1 MLKNK
6 GIKIAVLGLGKSG
19 IACANLAISKGY
31 SVFASDSGKLRTHKE
46 MKLNEKVE
54 VEFGKHSTKVLDC
67 DIIIK
72 SPGLPNDIEILKQAK
87 KQEIPILSELD
98 FALNFAKPKKIIA
111 VTGTNG
117 KTTTTTL
124 IYEIIKK
131 GYTNTFV
138 AGNIGFPI
146 SEVVTKLNSKSVLV
160 LELSSYQLEDS
171 PYFRPNIS
179 VSINITPDHLKHH
192 HTMANYVKAKAN
204 VFINQKKQDYAIY
217 NYKDKYLQK
226 SILKT
231 NAVKFAFND
240 DSSTN
245 CIYYKG
251 KTIYLKKN
259 NKIIKL
265 NPKINI
271 PGKHN
276 IDNILAAIASSYL
289 AGIKISIIEKVIS
302 KFKGVEHRI
311 EFVKEI
317 NGVKYYNDS
326 KGTNVDSTKVALEA
340 FDKNIQL
347 ILGGQDKGS
356 PYKPIFNL
364 IKKKVKNIFLIGEA
378 TNIIKKQLKGC
389 APMIECKT
397 LLNAIKKI
405 DSITQN
411 GDIVL
416 FSPACASF
424 DQFDNFEH
432 RGREFKKFVS
442 LISKKHGNK
451 F

>member
-6 GIKIAVLGLGKSG
+6 SIKIAVLGLGKSG
-19 IACANLAISKGY
+19 IACANLAASKGY
-31 SVFASDSGKLRTHKE
+31 TVFASDSGKARTHKQ
-46 MKLNEKVE
+46 MSLNKKVE
-54 VEFGKHSTKVLDC
+54 VEFGKHSKKILDC

-72 SPGLPNDIEILKQAK
+72 SPGLPNELEILQQAR
-87 KQEIPILSELD
+87 KQEIPVLSELD
-98 FALNFAKPKKIIA
+98 FALNFASPKKIIA

-131 GYTNTFV
+131 GYNNTFV

-146 SEVVTKLNSKSVLV
+146 SEVVTKLNSKSILV

-179 VSINITPDHLKHH
+179 VSLNITPDHLKHH

-204 VFINQKKQDYAIY
+204 VFVNQKKQDYAIY
-217 NYKDKYLQK
+217 NYKDKYLKK
-226 SILKT
+226 SILRTK
-231 NAVKFAFND
+231 AEKVAFND
-240 DSSTN
+240 DKGKN
-245 CIYYKG
+245 YIYYKDG
-251 KTIYLKKN
+251 IIYLKKSG
-259 NKIIKL
+259 KTIKL

-276 IDNILAAIASSYL
+276 IDNILASIAASYI
-289 AGIKISIIEKVIS
+289 AGTKKNVIEMVIS

-326 KGTNVDSTKVALEA
+326 KGTNVDSTKVALES
-340 FDKNIQL
+340 FNKNIQL

-378 TNIIKKQLKGC
+378 TNIIKKQLKGA
-389 APMIECKT
+389 APMTECNT
-397 LLNAIKKI
+397 LSNAIRKI
-405 DSITQN
+405 HSVAEK

-424 DQFDNFEH
+424 DQFNDFEH
-432 RGREFKKFVS
+432 RGREFKKFV
-442 LISKKHGNK
+442 LKIKK
-451 F
+451 

>member
-1 MLKNK
+1 MLKNN

-19 IACANLAISKGY
+19 IACANLAVAKGY
-31 SVFASDSGKLRTHKE
+31 NVFASDSGKTRTHKQ
-46 MKLNEKVE
+46 MNLNKKVE
-54 VEFGKHSTKVLDC
+54 TEFGKHSQKVLDC
-67 DIIIK
+67 DIIVK
-72 SPGLPNDIEILKQAK
+72 SPGLPGELDILKQAK
-87 KQEIPILSELD
+87 KQEIPVLSELD

-131 GYTNTFV
+131 GYKNTFV

-171 PYFRPNIS
+171 PFFRPNIS
-179 VSINITPDHLKHH
+179 VSLNITPDHLKHH

-204 VFINQKKQDYAIY
+204 IFINQKKQDYAIY
-217 NYKDKYLQK
+217 NFKDKYLKK

-231 NAVKFAFND
+231 KANKIAFND
-240 DSSTN
+240 TGSKN
-245 CIYYKG
+245 CIFYKDG
-251 KTIYLKKN
+251 IIYLKKGT
-259 NKIIKL
+259 KTIKL
-265 NPKINI
+265 TPKINI

-276 IDNILAAIASSYL
+276 IDNILASTAASYIAGTKKSV
-289 AGIKISIIEKVIS
+289 IEKVIS

-326 KGTNVDSTKVALEA
+326 KGTNVDSTKVALES

-378 TNIIKKQLKGC
+378 ANIIKKQLKGS
-389 APMIECKT
+389 APMTECNT
-397 LLNAIKKI
+397 LSNAIKQIHSVAK
-405 DSITQN
+405 Q

-424 DQFDNFEH
+424 DQFNDFEH
-432 RGREFKKFVS
+432 RGREFKKFV
-442 LISKKHGNK
+442 LTIK
-451 F
+451 

>member
-6 GIKIAVLGLGKSG
+6 GIKITVLGLGKSG

-31 SVFASDSGKLRTHKE
+31 SVFASDSGKVRTHNQ
-46 MKLNEKVE
+46 MKLNKKVE
-54 VEFGKHSTKVLDC
+54 LEFGKHSQKVLDS

-72 SPGLPNDIEILKQAK
+72 SPGLPNDLDILKQAR
-87 KQEIPILSELD
+87 KQEIPVLSELD

-131 GYTNTFV
+131 GYKNTFV

-171 PYFRPNIS
+171 PYFKPTVS
-179 VSINITPDHLKHH
+179 VSMNITPDHLKHH

-204 VFINQKKQDYAIY
+204 IFINQNKKDYAIY
-217 NYKDKYLQK
+217 NYNDKYLRRAVT
-226 SILKT
+226 KT
-231 NAVKFAFND
+231 KANKFEFNYD
-240 DSSTN
+240 KTKN

-251 KTIYLKKN
+251 GTIYLKKN
-259 NKIIKL
+259 NKTIKL

-276 IDNILAAIASSYL
+276 IDNILASVAASFIAGTKP
-289 AGIKISIIEKVIS
+289 AIIEKVIS
-302 KFKGVEHRI
+302 GFKGVEHRI

-326 KGTNVDSTKVALEA
+326 KGTNVDSTKVALES

-347 ILGGQDKGS
+347 ILGGQDKGC
-356 PYKPIFNL
+356 PYKPVFNL

-378 TNIIKKQLKGC
+378 TNIIKKQLKGS
-389 APMIECKT
+389 APMTECET
-397 LLNAIKKI
+397 LSNAIKKI
-405 DSITQN
+405 HSVAEK

-424 DQFDNFEH
+424 DQFNDFEH
-432 RGREFKKFVS
+432 RGREFKKFV
-442 LISKKHGNK
+442 LALK
-451 F
+451 

>member
-1 MLKNK
+1 MAKKN

-19 IACANLAISKGY
+19 IACANLAVAKGY
-31 SVFASDSGKLRTHKE
+31 NVFASDSGKTKTHKQ
-46 MKLNEKVE
+46 MNLNKKVE
-54 VEFGKHSTKVLDC
+54 TEFGKHSQKVLDC

-72 SPGLPNDIEILKQAK
+72 SPGLPNELEILQQAR

-131 GYTNTFV
+131 GYKNTFV

-146 SEVVTKLNSKSVLV
+146 SEVVKKLNSKSILV

-179 VSINITPDHLKHH
+179 VSLNITPDHLKHH

-217 NYKDKYLQK
+217 NFKDKYLKK

-231 NAVKFAFND
+231 NANKIAFND
-240 DSSTN
+240 NKQKN
-245 CIYYKG
+245 CIFYKDG
-251 KTIYLKKN
+251 IFYLKQG
-259 NKIIKL
+259 NKTVKL

-276 IDNILAAIASSYL
+276 IDNILASIAASYI
-289 AGIKISIIEKVIS
+289 AGTKKSVIEKVIS
-302 KFKGVEHRI
+302 NFKGVEHRI

-326 KGTNVDSTKVALEA
+326 KGTNVDSTKVALES
-340 FDKNIQL
+340 FNKNIQL

-378 TNIIKKQLKGC
+378 TNIIKKQLKGS
-389 APMIECKT
+389 APMTECNT
-397 LLNAIKKI
+397 LSNAIKKI
-405 DSITQN
+405 HSVAKQ

-424 DQFDNFEH
+424 DQFNDFEH
-432 RGREFKKFVS
+432 RGREFKKFV
-442 LISKKHGNK
+442 LNLK
-451 F
+451 

>member
-1 MLKNK
+1 MLKNN
-6 GIKIAVLGLGKSG
+6 GVKIAVLGLGKSG
-19 IACANLAISKGY
+19 IACANLAVSKGY
-31 SVFASDSGKLRTHKE
+31 TVFASDSGKARTHKE
-46 MKLNEKVE
+46 MKLNKKVE
-54 VEFGKHSTKVLDC
+54 LEFGKHSSKVLES

-72 SPGLPNDIEILKQAK
+72 SPGLPNNLEILMQARK
-87 KQEIPILSELD
+87 RGCLILSELE
-98 FALNFAKPKKIIA
+98 FALNFAKPKKIVA

-124 IYEIIKK
+124 IYKIIKSGNK
-131 GYTNTFV
+131 NTFV

-146 SEVVTKLNSKSVLV
+146 SEVVTRLNSKSILV

-171 PYFRPNIS
+171 PFFKPDIS
-179 VSINITPDHLKHH
+179 ISMNITPDHLKHH
-192 HTMANYVKAKAN
+192 HTMAKYIKAKAN
-204 VFINQKKQDYAIY
+204 IFVNQTKQDYAIY
-217 NYKDKYLQK
+217 NYNDKHLKKSIVKTKAKIFDFNNLKTRNGIFYKDKIIYIKK
-226 SILKT
+226 S
-231 NAVKFAFND
+231 
-240 DSSTN
+240 
-245 CIYYKG
+245 G
-251 KTIYLKKN
+251 KIAA
-259 NKIIKL
+259 KL
-265 NPKINI
+265 APQINI

-276 IDNILAAIASSYL
+276 IDNILASVMASYL
-289 AGIKISIIEKVIS
+289 AGTKISTIEKEVS

-326 KGTNVDSTKVALEA
+326 KGTNVDSTKVALES

-378 TNIIKKQLKGC
+378 TNIIKKQLKGS
-389 APMIECKT
+389 APMVECET
-397 LLNAIKKI
+397 LKNAIKKI
-405 DSITQN
+405 YSVAQK

-424 DQFDNFEH
+424 DQFNDFEH
-432 RGREFKKFVS
+432 RGKEFKKFV
-442 LISKKHGNK
+442 LNLK
-451 F
+451 

>member
-1 MLKNK
+1 MAKNN

-31 SVFASDSGKLRTHKE
+31 SVFASDSGKVRTHKQ
-46 MKLNEKVE
+46 MNLNKKVE
-54 VEFGKHSTKVLDC
+54 VEFGKHSSKVLEN

-72 SPGLPNDIEILKQAK
+72 SPGLPNELEILKQAR
-87 KQEIPILSELD
+87 KQEIPVLSELD

-131 GYTNTFV
+131 GYKNTFV

-146 SEVVTKLNSKSVLV
+146 SEVVTKLNSKSILV

-179 VSINITPDHLKHH
+179 VSMNITPDHLKHH

-217 NYKDKYLQK
+217 NYEDKYLK
-226 SILKT
+226 KAILKT
-231 NAVKFAFND
+231 KAIKFDFNNNK
-240 DSSTN
+240 TKN
-245 CIYYKG
+245 CIYFKDG
-251 KTIYLKKN
+251 TIYLKKN
-259 NKIIKL
+259 NKNIKL

-276 IDNILAAIASSYL
+276 IDNILASVAASYL
-289 AGIKISIIEKVIS
+289 AGTKKSVIEKVIS
-302 KFKGVEHRI
+302 GFKGVEHRI

-326 KGTNVDSTKVALEA
+326 KGTNVDSTKVALES

-378 TNIIKKQLKGC
+378 TNIIKKQLKGS
-389 APMIECKT
+389 APMIECET
-397 LLNAIKKI
+397 LKNAIKKI
-405 DSITQN
+405 HSVAQK

-424 DQFDNFEH
+424 DQFNDFEH
-432 RGREFKKFVS
+432 RGREFKKFV
-442 LISKKHGNK
+442 LAIK
-451 F
+451 

>member
-1 MLKNK
+1 MKKNNR
-6 GIKIAVLGLGKSG
+6 IKIAVLGLGKSG
-19 IACANLAISKGY
+19 IACANLAASKGY
-31 SVFASDSGKLRTHKE
+31 TVFASDSGKTRTHKQ
-46 MKLNEKVE
+46 MNLNNKVE
-54 VEFGKHSTKVLDC
+54 VEFGKHSQKVLDS

-72 SPGLPNDIEILKQAK
+72 SPGLPNELEILKQAR

-98 FALNFAKPKKIIA
+98 FALNFAKPKKVIA

-131 GYTNTFV
+131 GYKNTFV

-146 SEVVTKLNSKSVLV
+146 SEVVTKLNSKSILV

-179 VSINITPDHLKHH
+179 VSLNITPDHLKHH

-217 NYKDKYLQK
+217 NNKDKYLKK

-231 NAVKFAFND
+231 NANKIAFND
-240 DSSTN
+240 YNSTN
-245 CIYYKG
+245 CIYYKDG
-251 KTIYLKKN
+251 IIYLKKGS
-259 NKIIKL
+259 KKIKL

-276 IDNILAAIASSYL
+276 IDNILASIAASYI
-289 AGIKISIIEKVIS
+289 AGTKKSVIETVIS

-326 KGTNVDSTKVALEA
+326 KGTNVDSTKVALES

-356 PYKPIFNL
+356 PYKPIFNI

-378 TNIIKKQLKGC
+378 TNIIKKQLKGS
-389 APMIECKT
+389 APMTECNT
-397 LLNAIKKI
+397 LSNAIKKI
-405 DSITQN
+405 YSVAEK

-424 DQFDNFEH
+424 DQFNDFEH
-432 RGREFKKFVS
+432 RGREFKKFV
-442 LISKKHGNK
+442 LAIK
-451 F
+451 

>member
-6 GIKIAVLGLGKSG
+6 DIKISVLGLGKSG
-19 IACANLAISKGY
+19 IGCANLAVSKGY
-31 SVFASDSGKLRTHKE
+31 SVFASDSGKKRTHEK
-46 MKLNEKVE
+46 MNLNKKVS
-54 VEFGKHSTKVLDC
+54 VEFGKHSEKVLDG

-72 SPGLPNDIEILKQAK
+72 SPGLPKELDILKQAVK
-87 KQEIPILSELD
+87 REIPVFSELD

-131 GYTNTFV
+131 AYKNTFV
-138 AGNIGFPI
+138 AGNIGFAI
-146 SEVVTKLNSKSVLV
+146 SDVVKKLNNKSILV

-171 PYFRPNIS
+171 PLFRPDIS
-179 VSINITPDHLKHH
+179 VSMNIAPDHLKHH
-192 HTMANYVKAKAN
+192 HTMANYVKAKSN
-204 VFINQKKQDYAIY
+204 IFINQQNKDYAIY
-217 NYKDKYLQK
+217 NYNDKYLKK
-226 SILKT
+226 SIVKT
-231 NAVKFAFND
+231 KAKIFEFNNDKTRNGIFYKDGTVYIKKSEKTAAKF
-240 DSSTN
+240 S
-245 CIYYKG
+245 
-251 KTIYLKKN
+251 
-259 NKIIKL
+259 
-265 NPKINI
+265 PKINI
-271 PGKHN
+271 VGRHN
-276 IDNILAAIASSYL
+276 IDNILAAAAAAYL
-289 AGIKISIIEKVIS
+289 SGIKVSVINKVIS
-302 KFKGVEHRI
+302 NFKGVEHRI

-326 KGTNVDSTKVALEA
+326 KATNVDSTKVALES

-378 TNIIKKQLKGC
+378 TDIIKKELKGS
-389 APMIECKT
+389 APMIECGT
-397 LLNAIKKI
+397 LNNAIKKI
-405 DSITQN
+405 YSSAQK

-424 DQFDNFEH
+424 DQFNDFEH
-432 RGREFKKFVS
+432 RGREFKKAIYN
-442 LISKKHGNK
+442 L
-451 F
+451 

>member
-19 IACANLAISKGY
+19 IACANLAISKGF
-31 SVFASDSGKLRTHKE
+31 SVFASDSGKAKTHKK
-46 MKLNEKVE
+46 MKLNKKVE
-54 VEFGKHSTKVLDC
+54 IEFGKHSQKVLDSN
-67 DIIIK
+67 IIIK
-72 SPGLPNDIEILKQAK
+72 SPGLPNDFDILKQARK
-87 KQEIPILSELD
+87 REIPVLSELD

-131 GYTNTFV
+131 GYKNTFV

-146 SEVVTKLNSKSVLV
+146 SEAVTKLNSKSILV

-171 PYFRPNIS
+171 PYFKPTIS
-179 VSINITPDHLKHH
+179 VSMNITPDHLKHH

-204 VFINQKKQDYAIY
+204 IFINQNKQDYAIY
-217 NYKDKYLQK
+217 NYNDKYLK
-226 SILKT
+226 KNVTKT
-231 NAVKFAFND
+231 KANKFEFNYNK
-240 DSSTN
+240 TKN
-245 CIYYKG
+245 CIYYKDE
-251 KTIYLKKN
+251 TIYLKKN
-259 NKIIKL
+259 NKTIKL

-276 IDNILAAIASSYL
+276 IDNILAAIAASYI
-289 AGIKISIIEKVIS
+289 AGTKAAIIEKVIS
-302 KFKGVEHRI
+302 NFKGVEHRI

-326 KGTNVDSTKVALEA
+326 KGTNVDSTKVALES

-378 TNIIKKQLKGC
+378 TNIIKKQLK
-389 APMIECKT
+389 ASAKMTECET
-397 LLNAIKKI
+397 LSNAIKKI
-405 DSITQN
+405 HSVAEK

-424 DQFDNFEH
+424 DQFNDFEH
-432 RGREFKKFVS
+432 RGREFKKFV
-442 LISKKHGNK
+442 LALK
-451 F
+451 

>member
-6 GIKIAVLGLGKSG
+6 DIRIAVLGLGKSG
-19 IACANLAISKGY
+19 IACANLATSKGY
-31 SVFASDSGKLRTHKE
+31 KVFASDSGKRRTHKE
-46 MKLNEKVE
+46 MNLNKKVE
-54 VEFGKHSTKVLDC
+54 IEFGKHSSKVLDS

-72 SPGLPNDIEILKQAK
+72 SPGLPNDLEILKQARK
-87 KQEIPILSELD
+87 REIPILSELD

-131 GYTNTFV
+131 GYKNTFV

-146 SEVVTKLNSKSVLV
+146 SEVVTKLNPKSILV

-171 PYFRPNIS
+171 PFFRPNIS
-179 VSINITPDHLKHH
+179 VSMNITPDHLKHH
-192 HTMANYVKAKAN
+192 HTMANYIKAKAN

-217 NYKDKYLQK
+217 NYTDKYLK
-226 SILKT
+226 KAVLKT
-231 NAVKFAFND
+231 KANKVEFN
-240 DSSTN
+240 SNKAQN
-245 CIYYKG
+245 CIYYDNE
-251 KTIYLKKN
+251 TIYLKKN
-259 NKIIKL
+259 KKTLKL

-276 IDNILAAIASSYL
+276 IDNILASVAASYL
-289 AGIKISIIEKVIS
+289 AGTKISVIEKVIS

-317 NGVKYYNDS
+317 SGVKYYNDS
-326 KGTNVDSTKVALEA
+326 KGTNVDSTKVALES

-378 TNIIKKQLKGC
+378 TSIIKKQLKGS
-389 APMIECKT
+389 APMVECKT
-397 LLNAIKKI
+397 LSNAIKKI
-405 DSITQN
+405 HSVAQK

-424 DQFDNFEH
+424 DQFNDFEH
-432 RGREFKKFVS
+432 RGREFKKFVAA
-442 LISKKHGNK
+442 IK
-451 F
+451 

>member
-1 MLKNK
+1 M
-6 GIKIAVLGLGKSG
+6 IKSNAKISVLGLGKSG
-19 IACANLAISKGY
+19 IACANLAILKGY
-31 SVFASDSGKLRTHKE
+31 KVFASDSGKERSYET
-46 MKLNEKVE
+46 MKLNKNVE
-54 VEFGKHSTKVLDC
+54 VEFKKHSTKVLDS

-72 SPGLPNDIEILKQAK
+72 SPGLSNELEILQQARK
-87 KQEIPILSELD
+87 RCVPILSELE

-131 GYTNTFV
+131 FYKNTFV

-146 SEVVTKLNSKSVLV
+146 SEVVTKLNSKSILV

-171 PYFRPNIS
+171 PFFRPDVS
-179 VSINITPDHLKHH
+179 VSMNITCDHLKHH
-192 HTMANYVKAKAN
+192 HTMLNYIKAKSN
-204 VFINQKKQDYAIY
+204 IFVNQKKQDYAIY
-217 NYKDKYLQK
+217 NYNDKYLKK

-231 NAVKFAFND
+231 VAKKFEFNN
-240 DSSTN
+240 SSTTN
-245 CIYYKG
+245 CIYYKDNN
-251 KTIYLKKN
+251 IYLKKG
-259 NKIIKL
+259 KRTIKL

-276 IDNILAAIASSYL
+276 IDNILASVAASYIV
-289 AGIKISIIEKVIS
+289 GVKPCVIEKIIS

-311 EFVKEI
+311 EFVTTI

-326 KGTNVDSTKVALEA
+326 KGTNVDSTKVALES

-356 PYKPIFNL
+356 SYKPLFKL
-364 IKKKVKNIFLIGEA
+364 IRKKVKNIFLIGEA
-378 TNIIKKQLKGC
+378 TNIIKKELKG
-389 APMIECKT
+389 ATTMIECKT
-397 LLNAIKKI
+397 LDVAVKKI
-405 DSITQN
+405 HSISKKN
-411 GDIVL
+411 DIVL

-424 DQFDNFEH
+424 DQFNNFEH
-432 RGREFKKFVS
+432 RGKVFKELVCNIKNN
-442 LISKKHGNK
+442 L
-451 F
+451 

>member
-19 IACANLAISKGY
+19 TACANLAVSKGY
-31 SVFASDSGKLRTHKE
+31 NVFASDSGKVRTHKQ
-46 MKLNEKVE
+46 MNLNKKVE
-54 VEFGKHSTKVLDC
+54 VEFGKHSQKVLDC
-67 DIIIK
+67 DLIIK
-72 SPGLPNDIEILKQAK
+72 SPGLPNELEILQQAR
-87 KQEIPILSELD
+87 KQEIPVLSELD

-131 GYTNTFV
+131 GYKNTFV

-171 PYFRPNIS
+171 PFFRPDIS
-179 VSINITPDHLKHH
+179 VSLNITPDHLKHH

-204 VFINQKKQDYAIY
+204 VFVNQKKQDYAIY
-217 NYKDKYLQK
+217 NYNDKYLKK

-231 NAVKFAFND
+231 NANKVAFND
-240 DSSTN
+240 NKSAN
-245 CIYYKG
+245 CIYYKDG
-251 KTIYLKKN
+251 TIYLKKG
-259 NKIIKL
+259 NKTIQL
-265 NPKINI
+265 NPEINI

-276 IDNILAAIASSYL
+276 IDNILASAAASYL
-289 AGIKISIIEKVIS
+289 AGTKKPVIETVIS

-326 KGTNVDSTKVALEA
+326 KGTNVDSTKVALES

-356 PYKPIFNL
+356 PYKPIFNF

-378 TNIIKKQLKGC
+378 TNIIKKQLKGS
-389 APMIECKT
+389 APMTECET
-397 LLNAIKKI
+397 LSNAIKKI
-405 DSITQN
+405 YSVAEK

-424 DQFDNFEH
+424 DQFNDFEH
-432 RGREFKKFVS
+432 RGREFKKFV
-442 LISKKHGNK
+442 LNIK
-451 F
+451 

>member
-1 MLKNK
+1 MAKNN

-31 SVFASDSGKLRTHKE
+31 SVFASDSGKVRTHKQ
-46 MKLNEKVE
+46 MNLNKKVE
-54 VEFGKHSTKVLDC
+54 VEFGKHSSKVLEN

-72 SPGLPNDIEILKQAK
+72 SPGLPNELEILKQAR
-87 KQEIPILSELD
+87 KQEIPVLSELD

-131 GYTNTFV
+131 GYKNTFV

-146 SEVVTKLNSKSVLV
+146 SEVVTKLNSKSILV

-179 VSINITPDHLKHH
+179 VSMNITPDHLKHH

-217 NYKDKYLQK
+217 NYEDKYLK
-226 SILKT
+226 KAILKT
-231 NAVKFAFND
+231 KAIKFDFNNNK
-240 DSSTN
+240 TKN
-245 CIYYKG
+245 CIYFKDG
-251 KTIYLKKN
+251 TIYLKKN
-259 NKIIKL
+259 NKNIKL

-276 IDNILAAIASSYL
+276 IDNILASVAASYL
-289 AGIKISIIEKVIS
+289 AGTKKSVIEKVIS
-302 KFKGVEHRI
+302 GFKGVEHRI

-317 NGVKYYNDS
+317 GGVRYYNDS
-326 KGTNVDSTKVALEA
+326 KGTNVDSTKVALES

-378 TNIIKKQLKGC
+378 TNIIKKQLKGS
-389 APMIECKT
+389 APMIECET
-397 LLNAIKKI
+397 LKNAIKKI
-405 DSITQN
+405 HSVAQK

-424 DQFDNFEH
+424 DQFNDFEH
-432 RGREFKKFVS
+432 RGREFKKFV
-442 LISKKHGNK
+442 LAIK
-451 F
+451 

>member
-1 MLKNK
+1 MLKNN
-6 GIKIAVLGLGKSG
+6 GVKIAVLGLGKSG
-19 IACANLAISKGY
+19 IACANLAVSKGY
-31 SVFASDSGKLRTHKE
+31 TVFASDSGKPRTHKE
-46 MKLNEKVE
+46 MKLNKKVE
-54 VEFGKHSTKVLDC
+54 LEFGKHSSKVLES

-72 SPGLPNDIEILKQAK
+72 SPGLPNNLEILMQARK
-87 KQEIPILSELD
+87 RGCLILSELE
-98 FALNFAKPKKIIA
+98 FALNFAKPKKIVA

-124 IYEIIKK
+124 IYKIIKSGNK
-131 GYTNTFV
+131 NTFV

-146 SEVVTKLNSKSVLV
+146 SEVVTRLNSKSILV

-171 PYFRPNIS
+171 PFFKPDIS
-179 VSINITPDHLKHH
+179 ISMNITPDHLKHH
-192 HTMANYVKAKAN
+192 HTMANYIKAKAN
-204 VFINQKKQDYAIY
+204 IFVNQTKQDYAIY
-217 NYKDKYLQK
+217 NYNDKHLKKSIVKTKAKIFDFNNLKTRNGIFYKDKIIYIKK
-226 SILKT
+226 S
-231 NAVKFAFND
+231 
-240 DSSTN
+240 
-245 CIYYKG
+245 G
-251 KTIYLKKN
+251 KIAA
-259 NKIIKL
+259 KL
-265 NPKINI
+265 APKINI

-276 IDNILAAIASSYL
+276 IDNILASVMASYL
-289 AGIKISIIEKVIS
+289 AGTKISTIEKEVS

-326 KGTNVDSTKVALEA
+326 KGTNVDSTKVALES

-378 TNIIKKQLKGC
+378 TNIIKKQLKGS
-389 APMIECKT
+389 APMVECET
-397 LLNAIKKI
+397 LKNAIKKI
-405 DSITQN
+405 YSVAQK

-424 DQFDNFEH
+424 DQFNDFEH
-432 RGREFKKFVS
+432 RGKEFKKFV
-442 LISKKHGNK
+442 LNLK
-451 F
+451 